1 MVKLKQHFEMK
12 NLIKLSF
19 LLFCIPFYTH
29 AQPTLTKKRPA
40 IINEIQNDYPKG
52 QVQIIEDKRID
63 DLLNKYIDYEASK
76 KTIPGFRIRI
86 FSKNNQDGGRKH
98 AYEIQTKFLTNF
110 PAFDADVKYEQRDW
124 KVYAGYFRTITDAL
138 KVKKQI
144 EGLFPNAFIVNIEI
158 DFTKI

>member
-1 MVKLKQHFEMK
+1 MK
-12 NLIKLSF
+12 NIIKLSI
-19 LLFCIPFYTH
+19 LLFCIPFYSQ
-29 AQPTLTKKRPA
+29 AQSTSTKKRPA
-40 IINEIQNDYPKG
+40 IINEIQNDYSKG

-63 DLLNKYIDYEASK
+63 DLFNKYIDYEAGK

-98 AYEIQTKFLTNF
+98 AYEIQSKFLSNY
-110 PAFDADVKYEQRDW
+110 PAIDAEVKYDTPDW
-124 KVYAGYFRTITDAL
+124 KVYVGYFRTITDAL